1 VWPLLS
7 NAWHTWSAQPD
18 LRVSRNSRA
27 SSASNMREHNEELT
41 LLETTPGSSAAVQD
55 DKDGQREHHTARRA
69 DQNHRP
75 IGHDGPL

>member
-1 VWPLLS
+1 
-7 NAWHTWSAQPD
+7 
-18 LRVSRNSRA
+18 
-27 SSASNMREHNEELT
+27 MREHNEELT